1 MKKKFKLNLNP
12 KIISI
17 IAAAVLVVII
27 AVVAIILV
35 CCGENYEAEKNT
47 VFVLKNGK
55 VITTDVEAF
64 DQSKYSGDELEKFL
78 EDTLSTYNSK
88 AGEEVVKIREF
99 SVEENVA
106 TLILEYADAKTYG
119 DVYGIELF
127 TGTVG
132 DAVLAGYEFDA
143 TFAEFVEDEWVEC
156 KAASITKQS
165 DLKIAIIKAN
175 TRLQV
180 DGEILYVS
188 ADNVAVVGKNYV
200 ELKDDVSVFDLNGKK
215 EEPKT
220 ETESVSENTQATEEI
235 IETEVST
242 DKSTEVSTE
251 PVWDFGDEEE
261 EAPVI
266 EYSEKYVYI
275 IYK

>member
-242 DKSTEVSTE
+242 DESTEVSTE

-261 EAPVI
+261 DAPVI

>member
-17 IAAAVLVVII
+17 IAAAALVVII

-242 DKSTEVSTE
+242 DESTEVSTE

-261 EAPVI
+261 DAPVI